1 MYGIRAIPS
10 NSSDEVSSDQ
20 LITDDSTLC
29 SAAFDRGTLERL
41 VAVVQELTPEENKTE
56 WGEDEAES
64 TSLLREVSLIPKF
77 ALGGADVAG

>member
-1 MYGIRAIPS
+1 MYVTRPIYS
-10 NSSDEVSSDQ
+10 NSSDESFSDQ

-41 VAVVQELTPEENKTE
+41 VAVVQELTPEENKAE

-64 TSLLREVSLIPKF
+64 ASLLREVRLFQVFDLS
-77 ALGGADVAG
+77 GTDVAD